1 MSATLGI
8 RAPDANLP
16 GPVCVDG
23 GMSMTGGPA
32 PVDDHEA
39 FTRWASERQRAL
51 LRTALLVT
59 GDHHRA
65 EDLVQ
70 EALTQVALRWRRLHS
85 DHPDA
90 YARQVIVRGNISWW
104 RRHRREVVA
113 DPPDPGTVTG
123 AEATADR
130 RLALDRA
137 LAALTPKQRAVIVLR
152 FYEDLTERDTADTLG
167 IGVGTVKSQTHV
179 ALRRLRESSPHLAVM
194 LEDLR

>member
-1 MSATLGI
+1 MCATLWI
-8 RAPDANLP
+8 RARDANLP
-16 GPVCVDG
+16 VVICVDG
-23 GMSMTGGPA
+23 GMSRTGGTA

-39 FTRWASERQRAL
+39 FTRWATERQRAL

-85 DHPDA
+85 GHPDA

-113 DPPDPGTVTG
+113 DPPDQGTAAG
-123 AEATADR
+123 AEAIADR

-152 FYEDLTERDTADTLG
+152 FYEDLTERDTADALG